1 MVTNNNPYAE
11 LTEEEMNKLI
21 EKILDEIWADVSG
34 DLPDAGDWRSS
45 KRND

>member
-21 EKILDEIWADVSG
+21 EKILDEIWADVRG
-34 DLPDAGDWRSS
+34 DWPDA
-45 KRND
+45 